1 MNEWIVVIAALLV
14 ASVPWLLLEV
24 FDRARQQELRA
35 LAGKHVP
42 QIHHRTR
49 LQRATAA
56 ACAAVGLAAVA
67 AATGLVALPTHVVV
81 FSVAFLTLGV
91 TTPVAWMG
99 MAAAS
104 RDVYRHV
111 SAALEDEPPMRTAS
125 LTQRRV
131 SDAVSVPAQLVP
143 FVVSF
148 AGIAIV
154 AVGALQGWSGFTRPM
169 LPIVSGAIGLS
180 FCGLYRAWMGA
191 EARAAELPEHLR
203 ASGDGLTRS
212 ARIRRVFVAQLW
224 LAILYTVIG
233 SALAATDW
241 SDPVGKASGG
251 FLLLGSGVVGLWA
264 SARALTSE
272 HGIPAA
278 AGVVRQRGAI
288 TPTE

>member
-24 FDRARQQELRA
+24 FDRARQQELRV

-42 QIHHRTR
+42 QIHHRAR

-56 ACAAVGLAAVA
+56 AFGAVGLTAVA
-67 AATGLVALPTHVVV
+67 VASGMVALPTHVVV

-111 SAALEDEPPMRTAS
+111 SAALEDEPPIRTAS
-125 LTQRRV
+125 FTQRRV
-131 SDAVSVPAQLVP
+131 SDAVSLPAQLLP

-154 AVGALQGWSGFTRPM
+154 TVGALQGWRGFTRPM
-169 LPIVSGAIGLS
+169 LPIVSGAMGLT
-180 FCGLYRAWMGA
+180 FCGLYRA
-191 EARAAELPEHLR
+191 
-203 ASGDGLTRS
+203 
-212 ARIRRVFVAQLW
+212 
-224 LAILYTVIG
+224 
-233 SALAATDW
+233 
-241 SDPVGKASGG
+241 
-251 FLLLGSGVVGLWA
+251 
-264 SARALTSE
+264 
-272 HGIPAA
+272 
-278 AGVVRQRGAI
+278 
-288 TPTE
+288 